1 LRISVA
7 KKRDSSLRFRMTKNS
22 LVIVL
27 WDLEPIEMIKLA
39 NETTE
44 VQTFEDLLAGSVAAH
59 GHLCPGQI
67 VGVRMA
73 MLGLRLLDFQA
84 PPTYPQLKQLIV
96 FVEMDR
102 CTGDAVAFVTQVRL
116 GRRSLKFADYGIMA
130 ATFVN
135 LQTDHS
141 FRIISTEESRD
152 LAALYVPGELDRRQ
166 QQTMAYKVMPD
177 SVMFRV
183 QEVKVDLSPFDLPGP
198 TRRKVTC
205 MKCGQV
211 VRDNR
216 EVNQNGFVYCRPC
229 ASGAYF
235 TEARE
240 ITWPEMN
247 WSPYAYPD
255 PTKLYDS
262 DSPGRSVRPGEMAGK
277 RDD

>member
-1 LRISVA
+1 MEKSV
-7 KKRDSSLRFRMTKNS
+7 N
-22 LVIVL
+22 
-27 WDLEPIEMIKLA
+27 
-39 NETTE
+39 TTTS
-44 VQTFEDLLAGSVAAH
+44 VQTFEGLLAGSVAAH

-102 CTGDAVAFVTQVRL
+102 CTGDAVAFVTNVKL
-116 GRRSLKFADYGIMA
+116 WRRSLKFVDYGIMA

-135 LQTDHS
+135 LGTDRS
-141 FRIISTEESRD
+141 FRTISTEESRD
-152 LAALYVPGELDRRQ
+152 LAALYAPGEPDHRQ

-183 QEVKVDLSPFDLPGP
+183 QEVQVNLSPFDMPGP
-198 TRRKVTC
+198 TRRKATC

-216 EVNQNGFVYCRPC
+216 EVKHDGLVYCRPC

-240 ITWPEMN
+240 IAWPEIN
-247 WSPYAYPD
+247 WSPYANPD
-255 PTKLYDS
+255 PTKLTDS
-262 DSPGRSVRPGEMAGK
+262 GSAGRSVWPGEIAGK